1 MGILHLAADQQT
13 WAPELF
19 QLLRRVSL
27 GDPIEQDGAAFVPLI
42 LDDLAAAPDPATP
55 ASPATDAEL
64 LEEALQ
70 AGHTRVDEISAHGHV
85 PELRV
90 EHGGKR
96 PLLLLDGEQVVGG
109 KQNRIFNTSFLVLPG
124 ASVVVPVSCVEQG
137 RWGRSG
143 RFHASEGTLYASAR
157 SKKLRTVTR
166 EAQTTGRYRTN
177 QGEVW
182 ADVSDF
188 LESTRTMSVTNAFEE
203 GTRVRAREKR
213 ASLERLKPLP
223 RQVGLA
229 LVRGDRLVSLDLFG
243 SPELYAR
250 AWKKVG
256 QGLVIDEDA
265 AGGGASGAASDP
277 RDTVTRT
284 LRRLVDGTGK
294 RLRPSEGC
302 GETLHG
308 GTPDVNVG
316 AALDGGALYHALIA
330 AS

>member
-19 QLLRRVSL
+19 ALLRRVSL
-27 GDPIEQDGAAFVPLI
+27 GEPIEQDGAAFVPLI
-42 LDDLAAAPDPATP
+42 LDDLAGAPGSASAAE
-55 ASPATDAEL
+55 PATDAEL

-70 AGHTRVDEISAHGHV
+70 AGHTQVDEVSAHGHV

-109 KQNRIFNTSFLVLPG
+109 KQNRIFNASFVVLPG

-143 RFHASEGTLYASAR
+143 RFQASEGTLYATAR

-188 LESTRTMSVTNAFEE
+188 LESTQTMSATDAFEE

-229 LVRGDRLVSLDLFG
+229 LVRGEKLVSLDLFG

-256 QGLVIDEDA
+256 QGLVIDEETA
-265 AGGGASGAASDP
+265 GAATSDP

-284 LRRLVDGTGK
+284 LQRLVDGTGK